1 MSETFYWEETVI
13 GDFIGLEAVQ
23 ILQYK
28 LILYSAL
35 TSCPV
40 SKRKR
45 EERMKIQLPVIFYW
59 DEITVGNFYAQ
70 KGAND
75 SN

>member
-1 MSETFYWEETVI
+1 MFYCLAQFQERKREERMKIQFSVIFYCEETVI

-35 TSCPV
+35 TSGSV
-40 SKRKR
+40 SRRRRK
-45 EERMKIQLPVIFYW
+45 ERKKQKTIF
-59 DEITVGNFYAQ
+59 
-70 KGAND
+70 
-75 SN
+75 